1 MTQLT
6 VGAVVK
12 VHCYGGEILMRRVVR
27 DLGKTVVIC
36 NESEYRNAVQ
46 EHREADDIG
55 FPRSAVELVY
65 TGVQVVKTQ

>member
-1 MTQLT
+1 
-6 VGAVVK
+6 
-12 VHCYGGEILMRRVVR
+12 MRRVVR